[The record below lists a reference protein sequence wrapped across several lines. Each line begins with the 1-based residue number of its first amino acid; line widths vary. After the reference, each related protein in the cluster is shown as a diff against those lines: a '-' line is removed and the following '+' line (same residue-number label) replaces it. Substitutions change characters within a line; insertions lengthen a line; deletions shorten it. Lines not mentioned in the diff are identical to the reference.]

1 MEHFIISGLNEQ
13 QTLVCLIVAAF
24 AFIGAAEYLIGLRA
38 AKSGAPAFVP
48 AFWQSGDGDGGCGNR
63 VVKCDLMSARSGSV
77 SAAKAT
83 SGKKF
88 TRVTSSHVSYSGEEL
103 KKLRAE
109 FNRLKNQMLTQGKL
123 SPEQQRDYERTRQ
136 ILAHYGLKV

>member
-24 AFIGAAEYLIGLRA
+24 AFIGAAEYLIGLMA
-38 AKSGAPAFVP
+38 AKSVVP
-48 AFWQSGDGDGGCGNR
+48 AFGQSGDGDGGCGNR
-63 VVKCDLMSARSGSV
+63 VVKCDLMSARGGSV

>member
-1 MEHFIISGLNEQ
+1 
-13 QTLVCLIVAAF
+13 
-24 AFIGAAEYLIGLRA
+24 
-38 AKSGAPAFVP
+38 
-48 AFWQSGDGDGGCGNR
+48 
-63 VVKCDLMSARSGSV
+63 MSARGGSV
-77 SAAKAT
+77 SAAKAR

>member
-24 AFIGAAEYLIGLRA
+24 AFIGAAEYLIGLMA
-38 AKSGAPAFVP
+38 AKSVAPAFVP

-63 VVKCDLMSARSGSV
+63 VVKCDLMSARGGSV

-83 SGKKF
+83 SRQEVYPRDQF
-88 TRVTSSHVSYSGEEL
+88 TCFLFR
-103 KKLRAE
+103 
-109 FNRLKNQMLTQGKL
+109 
-123 SPEQQRDYERTRQ
+123 
-136 ILAHYGLKV
+136 

>member
-1 MEHFIISGLNEQ
+1 M
-13 QTLVCLIVAAF
+13 
-24 AFIGAAEYLIGLRA
+24 
-38 AKSGAPAFVP
+38 
-48 AFWQSGDGDGGCGNR
+48 
-63 VVKCDLMSARSGSV
+63 
-77 SAAKAT
+77 
-83 SGKKF
+83 
-88 TRVTSSHVSYSGEEL
+88 TSSHVSYSGEEL

>member
-24 AFIGAAEYLIGLRA
+24 AFIGAAEYLIGLMA
-38 AKSGAPAFVP
+38 AKSVAPAFVP

-63 VVKCDLMSARSGSV
+63 VVKCDLMSVRGGSV
-77 SAAKAT
+77 SVAKTT

-103 KKLRAE
+103 KKLRTE
-109 FNRLKNQMLTQGKL
+109 FNRLKNQMLT
-123 SPEQQRDYERTRQ
+123 
-136 ILAHYGLKV
+136 

>member
-1 MEHFIISGLNEQ
+1 MN
-13 QTLVCLIVAAF
+13 
-24 AFIGAAEYLIGLRA
+24 
-38 AKSGAPAFVP
+38 
-48 AFWQSGDGDGGCGNR
+48 
-63 VVKCDLMSARSGSV
+63 
-77 SAAKAT
+77 
-83 SGKKF
+83 GKKIKRSNHL

>member
-24 AFIGAAEYLIGLRA
+24 AFIGAAEYLIGLMA
-38 AKSGAPAFVP
+38 AKSVVPAFVP

-88 TRVTSSHVSYSGEEL
+88 TRRGYFGTRVLGFAARSGATAA
-103 KKLRAE
+103 RSV
-109 FNRLKNQMLTQGKL
+109 GKVRR
-123 SPEQQRDYERTRQ
+123 P
-136 ILAHYGLKV
+136 